1 MECMHAHKGG
11 IAVVRFS
18 PNCQRMLTAGTDS
31 HVVVWDVAT
40 RKQLHTFQE
49 HESECLG
56 KSPVPDCS
64 HAQLQQNCR
73 PASRLHCVPHST
85 QHTLFVWQTPLA
97 CLPKLLLRPGSADSC
112 EGTAGC
118 SCGPS
123 TCRVHS
129 E

>member
-56 KSPVPDCS
+56 KSPAPGCS
-64 HAQLQQNCR
+64 PISLPQNRR
-73 PASRLHCVPHST
+73 PAR
-85 QHTLFVWQTPLA
+85 A
-97 CLPKLLLRPGSADSC
+97 ALRPVQHAARCPRLASI
-112 EGTAGC
+112 AGLPAEAPAEASIC
-118 SCGPS
+118 
-123 TCRVHS
+123 
-129 E
+129 